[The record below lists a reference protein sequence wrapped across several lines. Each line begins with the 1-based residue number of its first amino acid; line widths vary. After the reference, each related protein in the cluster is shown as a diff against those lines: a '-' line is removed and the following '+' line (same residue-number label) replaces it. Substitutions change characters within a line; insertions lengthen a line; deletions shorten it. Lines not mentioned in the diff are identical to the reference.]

1 MCLLQVFNV
10 LLILCNK
17 HSSNSNVSLQKVYS
31 PSLFSIFK
39 SVSTMIDYFSADNNS
54 SFNENTRYPS
64 SGPYRS
70 WHFPKSD
77 HLNLSGNRGN
87 KFYSNNVWKKR

>member
-10 LLILCNK
+10 LLILFNK
-17 HSSNSNVSLQKVYS
+17 HSSNSNVSLQKVDS
-31 PSLFSIFK
+31 PFMEPRLFSIFK
-39 SVSTMIDYFSADNNS
+39 PVSTMIDYFSADNNS

-70 WHFPKSD
+70 
-77 HLNLSGNRGN
+77 
-87 KFYSNNVWKKR
+87 

>member
-1 MCLLQVFNV
+1 
-10 LLILCNK
+10 
-17 HSSNSNVSLQKVYS
+17 
-31 PSLFSIFK
+31 
-39 SVSTMIDYFSADNNS
+39 MIDYFSAVTI
-54 SFNENTRYPS
+54 FNENTRYPS

-87 KFYSNNVWKKR
+87 KFYSNNVWKRDRSAPEVSVFGSENSVHPW